1 MSQIFNILSWVLIN
15 PLWLATQTSGGTSSS
30 SGSHPVQ
37 SLKMPFSS
45 SFFCTLSCHSAM
57 PLPGFELFPLQK
69 NTADSF
75 LRLQPFSLF
84 TQKCL
89 TPQEVPLPTHTGNRL
104 ALRYLQQKSLPCTSE
119 VSFSSGKGNENHWQ
133 VTHLL
138 FLWGTVPNF
147 WLLTSTCKD
156 NIEWL
161 HMHPLG
167 LPLRFSFV
175 QSVNSWSI
183 TTNTTVVW
191 AAISYFSWQFY
202 P

>member
-1 MSQIFNILSWVLIN
+1 MLVCKGAISTAFRETEPDVHLSVIKQGLKEAALIIMSQILNILSWVLIN

-84 TQKCL
+84 THKCL

-119 VSFSSGKGNENHWQ
+119 VSFSSGKGNENH
-133 VTHLL
+133 
-138 FLWGTVPNF
+138 
-147 WLLTSTCKD
+147 
-156 NIEWL
+156 
-161 HMHPLG
+161 
-167 LPLRFSFV
+167 
-175 QSVNSWSI
+175 
-183 TTNTTVVW
+183 
-191 AAISYFSWQFY
+191 
-202 P
+202 